1 MGLLWRAAPSLQPLA
16 RLRSAASPRVLAV
29 QKRPAKMEAL
39 KMEELK
45 MEGLKMEGLKMEAL

>member
-1 MGLLWRAAPSLQPLA
+1 MGLLWRAAPSLQPLT

-45 MEGLKMEGLKMEAL
+45 MEGLKMEAL